1 MRQAGEVTYADA
13 HKQNRNEGVVEFAS
27 YSDMKNAYKKLNGG
41 KLNGRRIHLTID
53 HPSHDNRRSYSR
65 SNSMSRSR
73 SSSHSHSPHQSR
85 SHSPFPCRNRNDS
98 HSLSHSHSR
107 SRSPRRTTNRNAS
120 KSLSK
125 SPVLSHS
132 RLSIGFKSAS
142 PIKETNSKSESQ
154 HKSVSRSQSRSPECN

>member
-27 YSDMKNAYKKLNGG
+27 YSDMKNAYKKLNGA

-53 HPSHDNRRSYSR
+53 HPGHDDRRSYSR

-85 SHSPFPCRNRNDS
+85 SHSSFPCHNRNDS
-98 HSLSHSHSR
+98 HSHSR
-107 SRSPRRTTNRNAS
+107 SQSPRRTTNRNAS

-125 SPVLSHS
+125 SPSCLIQDC
-132 RLSIGFKSAS
+132 RLDLNLLL
-142 PIKETNSKSESQ
+142 PIKEANSKSESQ
-154 HKSVSRSQSRSPECN
+154 YKSVSRSQSRSPECN